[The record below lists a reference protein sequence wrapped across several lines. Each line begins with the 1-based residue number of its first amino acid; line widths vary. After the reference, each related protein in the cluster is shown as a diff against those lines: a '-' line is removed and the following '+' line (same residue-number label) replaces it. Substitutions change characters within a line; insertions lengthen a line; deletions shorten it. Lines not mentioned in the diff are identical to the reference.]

1 MFYSELVHVSAYLN
15 YVENRIFLYASV
27 CFFMLL
33 VSMNLYIHV
42 YALERLEICPKKD
55 ILYPRLTEKL
65 LDKNTERKKA
75 YG

>member
-1 MFYSELVHVSAYLN
+1 
-15 YVENRIFLYASV
+15 
-27 CFFMLL
+27 MLL